1 MSDTQEE
8 EEKNKDKK
16 KKNLIIGLSITAS
29 ILLFLLVIYF
39 VWRNKKE
46 SKRRF
51 INRINFA
58 KVNQPLNKRVKNGEI
73 SESSLR
79 KIEEE
84 FATKN

>member
-29 ILLFLLVIYF
+29 ILFLLVIYF